1 MIILFLFL
9 LGTILRAA
17 AQSDVDSQIDKI
29 IEQSKQQQDNLF
41 YLSYDWFKWVESQYA
56 IVNRAKS

>member
-9 LGTILRAA
+9 LNTILR

-29 IEQSKQQQDNLF
+29 IEQSKQQKDNLF
-41 YLSYDWFKWVESQYA
+41 YLSYDWLKWVESQYA
-56 IVNRAKS
+56 LVNRAKS